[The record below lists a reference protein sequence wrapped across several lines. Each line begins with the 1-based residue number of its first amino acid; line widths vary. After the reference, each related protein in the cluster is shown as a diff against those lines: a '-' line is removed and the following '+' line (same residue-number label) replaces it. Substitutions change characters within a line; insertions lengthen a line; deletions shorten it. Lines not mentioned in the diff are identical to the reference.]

1 MGGRHSFGKEVLAV
15 AFLLCAATRSNA
27 GSNRQTAPVADTPKK
42 EESFVL
48 SQIKQRFKENP
59 SLYYSMSIA
68 ATWANAGSL
77 INGMAMSHDYG
88 ILPFLLWALG
98 NTLACIVFG
107 LLAPAIP
114 KLREVFRSRPM
125 KIIVGLM
132 CPFQCWVSM
141 NGIQSVFADTDLG
154 GKFGIAVALLFAVF
168 FVVLL
173 FRFGMVRNILT
184 DHVSWALVYV
194 LVIGVTAAA
203 IVASHGNMLHLA
215 WGAENIGTG
224 IKNCLLL
231 IPGAFLYP
239 YYFEILD
246 YNDRNEDGTA
256 RINVRRAFVNG
267 GLLFGVYLVFIFVMS
282 WTSFS
287 PALNIAKAVLVTL
300 IAISSLS
307 SFQYSIYLVFGRKL
321 GLAVNVAAV
330 ALWQFLIPLGVL
342 GAWSL
347 MATIRVYIVL
357 AAIAAAIVWH
367 MASRKAVRA

>member
-1 MGGRHSFGKEVLAV
+1 M
-15 AFLLCAATRSNA
+15 
-27 GSNRQTAPVADTPKK
+27 
-42 EESFVL
+42 L
-48 SQIKQRFKENP
+48 SITQRFKEKP

-114 KLREVFRSRPM
+114 NLRAVFRSRPM

-141 NGIQSVFADTDLG
+141 NGIQSVFADTTLG
-154 GKFGIAVALLFAVF
+154 GSFGIGAALLFAVF
-168 FVVLL
+168 FAVLL

-184 DHVSWALVYV
+184 DHVSWALVYAM
-194 LVIGVTAAA
+194 VIGVTVAA
-203 IVASHGNMLHLA
+203 IATSHGNMLSLA
-215 WGAENIGTG
+215 WGADNIGVG
-224 IKNCLLL
+224 LKNCLLL

-246 YNDRNEDGTA
+246 YNEKNGDGAA
-256 RINVRRAFVNG
+256 RINARRAFITG

-282 WTSFS
+282 WTNFS

-307 SFQYSIYLVFGRKL
+307 SFQYSIYLVFGKRL
-321 GLAVNVAAV
+321 GLAINAATIL
-330 ALWQFLIPLGVL
+330 LWQFLIPLGVL

-357 AAIAAAIVWH
+357 AAIAVAFIWSWVE
-367 MASRKAVRA
+367 RKAVRS

>member
-1 MGGRHSFGKEVLAV
+1 M
-15 AFLLCAATRSNA
+15 
-27 GSNRQTAPVADTPKK
+27 
-42 EESFVL
+42 L

-194 LVIGVTAAA
+194 LVVGVTAAA

-215 WGAENIGTG
+215 WGAENIGAG
-224 IKNCLLL
+224 VKNCLLL